1 MWSTVKISKRV
12 KSIKNKMIY
21 DLIICKMIEIGFCVK
36 SSDRLVIQNEYGIL
50 AYLLL
55 ADGSEYWWCDDGI
68 CYMHI
73 GGLRRDRMLRYE
85 PLDIRI

>member
-12 KSIKNKMIY
+12 ESIKNKMIN
-21 DLIICKMIEIGFCVK
+21 DLIICKMIEIGFCVN

-73 GGLRRDRMLRYE
+73 GGLRDRMLRYE
-85 PLDIRI
+85 PLDIRK